1 MTIASPPSLNENPQC
16 QDWVDLSHN
25 GRVTLKSGKV
35 EIGQGIATALVQIA
49 ADELDVDPG
58 QFDLIAG
65 HTSLGPV
72 EAGTSSSLS
81 VETGGQAVRLAAA
94 AVRSLL
100 LDEAAKLLQAPKTE
114 LSVDNGRISVGERA
128 TDLTYWTL
136 APTVDL
142 SAPVLDHASPKAPNE
157 RRLVGTSMARIDLL
171 RKAASAGFIHDL
183 DLPNMLHGRVLD
195 PPTPGRRLLTMDDT
209 SLKAAFPNAKIVR
222 DGSFVGVLAAQEDE
236 AVQCIAALRMRA
248 QWSDAEGAP
257 NSLAAAIAADSSSV
271 EEVFRKGDAASAEG
285 RVVRTQIERPY
296 LAHASIAPSC
306 AIARWRGG
314 CLEVHSH
321 SQAVHDLRSALAMAF
336 NLDPAKVTVIH
347 GPGAGTYGH
356 SGQDDV
362 AYEAA
367 LLARAVPGEAVRVL
381 WSRFAD
387 FALSPLGP
395 GMIVTAEAKVSA
407 GQITAFSIQSVGQAH
422 VFRPGRGGT
431 VNFIAAE
438 RLSAPLPKG
447 RASDVPLSRGGGADR
462 NANPLYAIPN
472 VHVSKRV
479 LHDLPYRTSALRALG
494 GYANIFAIETLMDDI
509 AIEIG
514 SDPIALRL
522 SHLQDKRAASV
533 LEEAAMMAGWPG
545 APVEGEGLGVG
556 LCQYKNRSAYCAV
569 VAKVM
574 CGEQIRLTHAWA
586 AVDAG
591 EAINPDG
598 IVNQIEGGIIQSAS
612 WTLLE
617 RVALNGDAVSTHDWD
632 TYPIMR
638 FSEVPEIEVRLL
650 SRAELPPLGVGEAAT
665 GATAAAIGNA
675 VRQALG
681 IRIRKLPITRDAVLA
696 ASAS

>member
-1 MTIASPPSLNENPQC
+1 MTIASPPSLTENPQC
-16 QDWVDLSHN
+16 RDWIDLSPN

-49 ADELDVDPG
+49 ADELDVDPDR
-58 QFDLIAG
+58 FDLIAG

-128 TDLTYWTL
+128 TDLTYWAL

-142 SAPVLDHASPKAPNE
+142 SAPVLGHANPKAPNE

-171 RKAASAGFIHDL
+171 SKVASAGFIHDL
-183 DLPNMLHGRVLD
+183 DLPNMRHGRVLD
-195 PPTPGRRLLTMDDT
+195 PPARGRRLVILDDT
-209 SLKAAFPNAKIVR
+209 SLNAAFPNVKIVR
-222 DGSFVGVLAAQEDE
+222 DGSFVGVLAAREDE
-236 AVQCIAALRMRA
+236 AVQCMAALRMCA
-248 QWSDAEGAP
+248 QWSDAEGGP
-257 NSLAAAIAADSSSV
+257 HSLAEAIAADSSSV
-271 EEVFRKGDAASAEG
+271 EEVFCKGDTASAEG
-285 RVVRTQIERPY
+285 RVVRTEIERPY

-306 AIARWRGG
+306 AIARWREG

-321 SQAVHDLRSALAMAF
+321 TQAGHDLKSALAMAF
-336 NLDPAKVTVIH
+336 NIEPAKVTVIH
-347 GPGAGTYGH
+347 HAGAGTYGH

-395 GMIVTAEAKVSA
+395 GMVVTAEAKVAA
-407 GQITAFSIQSVGQAH
+407 GRITAFSIQSVGQAH

-438 RLSAPLPKG
+438 RLSAPPPKG
-447 RASDVPLSRGGGADR
+447 IASDVPLSRGGGADR

-514 SDPIALRL
+514 SDPITLRL
-522 SHLQDKRAASV
+522 SHLQDKRAATV
-533 LEEAAMMAGWPG
+533 LEEAASMAGWPG
-545 APVEGEGLGVG
+545 VSVEGEGLGVG

-574 CGEQIRLTHAWA
+574 CGEQIRLTQVWA

-598 IVNQIEGGIIQSAS
+598 IVNQIEGGIVQSAS

-617 RVALNGDAVSTHDWD
+617 RVALTGDAVSTHDWGS
-632 TYPIMR
+632 YPIMR
-638 FSEVPEIEVRLL
+638 FSEVPEIEVRILN
-650 SRAELPPLGVGEAAT
+650 RAELPPLGVGEAAT